1 MNKKLHTPAKCFVKF
16 SKCDNDSLIKLF
28 CFHHAGGAASIFR
41 PWIKDLPE
49 KIELYSLQ
57 LPGRQN
63 RINEPPHKDLSKLI
77 KETSEAILP
86 YLDHKPFAFFGHS
99 MGALLCY
106 ELTRY
111 LYNHYNLLPEKIF
124 VSAFRAPHLPLN
136 KVKVHN
142 LLQKD
147 FLEELRVL
155 NGTPDE
161 LLNNIELM
169 NIFGPTIRADFQV
182 CETYIYKVDKPLRC
196 PIIACGGL
204 DDKQVS
210 LNELRHWEQHSGSNF
225 KIHMFNGDHFY
236 IKSMQKQLLDLI
248 GAELL

>member
-1 MNKKLHTPAKCFVKF
+1 MLG
-16 SKCDNDSLIKLF
+16 I
-28 CFHHAGGAASIFR
+28 ASIFR
-41 PWIKDLPE
+41 PWIKDLSR

-77 KETSEAILP
+77 KEISEAILP
-86 YLDHKPFAFFGHS
+86 NLDHKPFSFFGHS
-99 MGALLCY
+99 MGALISF

-111 LYNHYNLLPEKIF
+111 LYKHHNLLPEKIF

-142 LLQKD
+142 LPQKD
-147 FLEELRVL
+147 FLENLNDL
-155 NGTPDE
+155 NGTPVE
-161 LLNNIELM
+161 LLKNVELM
-169 NIFGPTIRADFQV
+169 DIFSPTIRADFQV
-182 CETYIYKVDKPLRC
+182 CETYTYKEDEPLKC

-210 LNELRHWEQHSGSNF
+210 FNELRHWEKHSSSNF
-225 KIHMFNGDHFY
+225 KIQMFEGNHFY
-236 IKSMQKQLLDLI
+236 IKTMQKQLLDLI